1 MRHFVIPARR
11 NSKGLPFKNRRLFS
25 LTANT
30 IPKEEIINTVVS
42 TDDEKISD
50 LALEKGISVHHRS
63 AELSSDTAS
72 TTDLMKEIAT
82 GFGWED
88 DDDVIML
95 YLTYPQRTYE
105 DIENIYNFYK
115 SKNGNTLLCKQ
126 GATTHPYMCYYN
138 LPDNKGVRVVNHDLY
153 RRQDYPECFFC

>member
-1 MRHFVIPARR
+1 M
-11 NSKGLPFKNRRLFS
+11 S
-25 LTANT
+25 
-30 IPKEEIINTVVS
+30 TVVS

-50 LALEKGISVHHRS
+50 LALEKGIAVHHRS

-72 TTDLMKEIAT
+72 TTDLMREIAT

-105 DIENIYNFYK
+105 DIENI
-115 SKNGNTLLCKQ
+115 
-126 GATTHPYMCYYN
+126 
-138 LPDNKGVRVVNHDLY
+138 
-153 RRQDYPECFFC
+153 

>member
-72 TTDLMKEIAT
+72 TTDLMEEIAT
-82 GFGWED
+82 GFGGKT
-88 DDDVIML
+88 MM
-95 YLTYPQRTYE
+95 T
-105 DIENIYNFYK
+105 
-115 SKNGNTLLCKQ
+115 
-126 GATTHPYMCYYN
+126 
-138 LPDNKGVRVVNHDLY
+138 
-153 RRQDYPECFFC
+153 